1 MREPVYAIYARV
13 SHDDKV
19 QDPEVQ
25 LYPMRQYCRDRG
37 AKWIEYVDKE
47 TGRTIDRSDYQRAM
61 DEIENWDIFMVV
73 FPDRLTREG
82 AERGIPEVRKMIGNG
97 KAFQVLAGGILIKD
111 KFTAITKAMLAML
124 FVVANLESDLISE
137 RTVSGLEKK
146 RREIKENGYTI
157 SKKTG
162 KKITGLGRQPS
173 VRVGIEEVIRLRD
186 DGLSLQQIAD
196 KLGSKKSTIHA
207 ILKRE
212 FGSRD

>member
-1 MREPVYAIYARV
+1 MRQPIYALYARV
-13 SHDDKV
+13 SHDDKI

-25 LYPMRQYCRDRG
+25 LHPMRQYCKEKG
-37 AKWIEYVDKE
+37 AQWFEYIDKE
-47 TGRTIDRSDYQRAM
+47 TGRTIERTDYQRAM
-61 DEIENWDIFMVV
+61 DEIEKWDIFMVV

-82 AERGIPEVRKMIGNG
+82 AERGIPEVKRMIENG

-124 FVVANLESDLISE
+124 FVVASLESDLISE
-137 RTVSGLEKK
+137 RTIAGLEKK
-146 RREIKENGYTI
+146 RREIQEKGYTT
-157 SKKTG
+157 SKKSG

-186 DGLSLQQIAD
+186 EGLSLQQIAD

-212 FGSRD
+212 FGSRV